1 YDHRQANRLS
11 YRVIRRLFPVEN
23 VAWTVQSQEEL
34 EKARKIFQC
43 FIFDSFIP
51 DSETDNKQA

>member
-1 YDHRQANRLS
+1 M
-11 YRVIRRLFPVEN
+11 FPVEN

-51 DSETDNKQA
+51 DSAKTDKDQI